1 MSNTAESNEKTAS
14 NKAPVASFGPYSSGQ
29 GNSIEIAS
37 WSNEIV
43 VDGDRKV
50 NMHSISFARNY
61 RDDGEWKKTKTLRP
75 QDIPV
80 VDYALEKAQE
90 WIFDHQRSTD

>member
-1 MSNTAESNEKTAS
+1 MSNTAEANEKTAS
-14 NKAPVASFGPYSSGQ
+14 NKAPVATFGPYSSGQ
-29 GNSIEIAS
+29 GNSIEIAI

-43 VDGDRKV
+43 VDGGRKV

-61 RDDGEWKKTKTLRP
+61 HDDEGWKKTKTLRP

-80 VDYALEKAQE
+80 VVYGLGKAQE
-90 WIFDHQRSTD
+90 WIFEHQRSSE